1 MAKSKIKREAP
12 RFKNKRDRFNR
23 EIKEL
28 LELMTPNRNPI
39 RLPSESE
46 AVYNRF
52 LYFCKLDG
60 NATRAYNDY
69 IAVLHR
75 GNPDVGKRRSGA
87 WSEFRKVHNWDMRF
101 QDWRDAIRRIEY
113 LEDQLDLLDAKSAV
127 IRQTSDLDE
136 IYSELSDLVHEGLSL
151 PIDVLRPK
159 LAELVSAGGLLLS
172 INQERQK
179 ATKRGIDEAI
189 DSLVEQGLA
198 PEALAQRSQANLARY
213 HEEQRKAIL
222 GLNEEEEEI
231 EEEEENE

>member
-1 MAKSKIKREAP
+1 MAKSKVKREAP

-52 LYFCKLDG
+52 LYFCKWDG

-151 PIDVLRPK
+151 PINVLRPK

-222 GLNEEEEEI
+222 GLNEEEEETG
-231 EEEEENE
+231 EEAENE

>member
-52 LYFCKLDG
+52 LYFCKWDG

-75 GNPDVGKRRSGA
+75 GNPAVGKRRSGA